1 VPTRPR
7 RRLVLLLLVL
17 TFTSAA
23 CRSGPDASP
32 ADSPPVRGVTTV
44 EAKNLKFLPPAI
56 EVKPGAEV
64 TWRFADGA
72 VPHNVKGDG
81 FASGNQERGTF
92 SHRFAKAGEYR
103 YRCTLHAG
111 MEGRVVV
118 AAGDDG

>member
-7 RRLVLLLLVL
+7 PQLVPLLLVL
-17 TFTSAA
+17 TFTLAA
-23 CRSGPDASP
+23 CQSGSDASP
-32 ADSPPVRGVTTV
+32 ADSPPERGVTTV

-56 EVKPGAEV
+56 EVGPGTEV

-81 FASGNQERGTF
+81 FASETRERGTF
-92 SHRFAKAGEYR
+92 SHRFTQAGEYR

-118 AAGDDG
+118 AAGG

>member
-7 RRLVLLLLVL
+7 RPLVLLLLVL

-23 CRSGPDASP
+23 CKSGPDASP
-32 ADSPPVRGVTTV
+32 AGSPPVRGVTTV
-44 EAKNLKFLPPAI
+44 EAKKLKFLPPAI
-56 EVKPGAEV
+56 EVKPGTEV

-72 VPHNVKGDG
+72 VPHNVTGDG
-81 FASGNQERGTF
+81 FASGNRERGTF

-118 AAGDDG
+118 TAGDDG